1 MSTPDTSETKQPSTA
16 KAPQN
21 HWQASEPFVDFK
33 ASHRVEIGL
42 TLAVVLV
49 GLLQLGVYTRQAKIM
64 RDQTTLTTA
73 QTMIAGAQA
82 DISNRQA
89 DIMKNQASIAAD
101 PPPMNWS
108 TLRYV
113 FGSQED
119 QNAEEASQAGRDR
132 GEAAPG

>member
-1 MSTPDTSETKQPSTA
+1 MIKEARFSRYRRGECPEKFDQIIQSWDTANKPSELADYSVCTTWGLKGSNFYLLNVLGKRLSFPDLK
-16 KAPQN
+16 
-21 HWQASEPFVDFK
+21 
-33 ASHRVEIGL
+33 R
-42 TLAVVLV
+42 
-49 GLLQLGVYTRQAKIM
+49 
-64 RDQTTLTTA
+64 
-73 QTMIAGAQA
+73 
-82 DISNRQA
+82 
-89 DIMKNQASIAAD
+89 AAD